1 MTNQNTNLP
10 WVEKYRPNNL
20 SNIVHHKFILK
31 ILRNFLKSNSLP
43 HLFFYG
49 PPGTGKTSTI
59 LSCAQEIYGKS
70 TNMMVLHLNA
80 SDERGVEVVRKQ
92 IIQFVS
98 TSNLFC
104 CNGGAKLVIL
114 DEADSLTE
122 QAQVALR
129 DTIMQY
135 GARFCLIGNFQYTL
149 IPSLQSRVV
158 KLLFTPVPLEEAVKV
173 ASNILDKEGIKYDE
187 GSLHELYSYTGGD
200 LRKYINVLQ
209 ALSLRTDELT
219 VDDIKHYLCKWG
231 NNEVENFIK
240 TLKTK
245 NVGECYKIF
254 KNITYSHSQNFSAW
268 LNTIALYF
276 LDKLDEKSLIL
287 FCDDISNIE
296 YNASFMVHLDTQLF
310 CFVACCHRFAQEL
323 IS

>member
-1 MTNQNTNLP
+1 MTTKDVNLP

-20 SNIVHHKFILK
+20 SNIVHHNFILK
-31 ILRNFLKSNSLP
+31 ILRSFLKSNSLP

-70 TNMMVLHLNA
+70 TKMMVLHLNA
-80 SDERGVEVVRKQ
+80 SDERGVDVVRKQ

-104 CNGGAKLVIL
+104 CTGGAKLVIL

-129 DTIMQY
+129 DTIMRY
-135 GARFCLIGNFQYTL
+135 GARFCLIGNFQYSL

-158 KLLFTPVPLEEAVKV
+158 KLLFTPVPMTEAVKV
-173 ASNILDKEGIKYDE
+173 ASAILEKEKIQYEED
-187 GSLHELYSYTGGD
+187 SLKELYSYTGGD

-209 ALSLRTDELT
+209 ALSLRTPKLT
-219 VDDIKHYLCKWG
+219 VDDIKHYLCKWS
-231 NNEVENFIK
+231 NNEVESFVK
-240 TLKTK
+240 TLQTK
-245 NVGECYKIF
+245 NVAECYEIF
-254 KNITYSHSQNFSAW
+254 KKITYSHSQNFSAW
-268 LNTIALYF
+268 LNTISLYF
-276 LDKLDEKSLIL
+276 LDKLDDKNLIL

-310 CFVACCHRFAQEL
+310 CLVACCHRFAQE
-323 IS
+323 IQS